1 MIHDT
6 PSAHGLWTLVILNP
20 AVFIIILLGFLPR
33 WPAFLTLLMVPF
45 LVVMYV
51 RLARAKEEAVR
62 REFGAAH
69 EHHASVTPGWFP
81 RPGGPASAVRSA
93 RDMTRDMTGD
103 MK

>member
-33 WPAFLTLLMVPF
+33 WPTFLTLLMVPF

-51 RLARAKEEAVR
+51 RLARA
-62 REFGAAH
+62 
-69 EHHASVTPGWFP
+69 
-81 RPGGPASAVRSA
+81 
-93 RDMTRDMTGD
+93 
-103 MK
+103 